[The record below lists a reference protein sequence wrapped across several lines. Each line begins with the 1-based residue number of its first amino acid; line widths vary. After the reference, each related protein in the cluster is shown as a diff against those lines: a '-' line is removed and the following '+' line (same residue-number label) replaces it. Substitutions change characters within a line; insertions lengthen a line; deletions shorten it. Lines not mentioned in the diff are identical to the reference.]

1 MRALSLTE
9 HGRPPVV
16 IERPEPSPEPGRV
29 LVDVT
34 TAPLTP
40 LDVLVASGTSYF
52 GPPALPYVPGVQGVG
67 RLVDDP
73 QQRVWFTTSA
83 GMQPGDGSMAQRVAV
98 DPERTMTLR
107 HDIPDEL
114 VAALGLSAVAADGAL
129 RRGRFSAD
137 DRVVVLGAGG
147 VVGQVAVALAAAR
160 GAAAVVAV
168 CRGGES
174 TARAERLGAGAAIDS
189 SLIEQHELTEALLAA
204 VPDGPTLVVDPVWGA
219 PAAAALASL
228 APRGRLVNLG
238 DSADST
244 LTLASALVRSR
255 LVEILGYSNLSL
267 TWTEQVTALDEVL
280 AIAAAGRLDVNTRL
294 VDPASLPG
302 AWRDYANGVVR
313 GRVVVDFRG

>member
-9 HGRPPVV
+9 HGGPPLLVDRPA
-16 IERPEPSPEPGRV
+16 PSPEPGRV

-73 QQRVWFTTSA
+73 GCRVWFTTSA
-83 GMQPGDGSMAQRVAV
+83 GMQPGDGSMAERVAV
-98 DPERTMTLR
+98 DAERTMVLR
-107 HDIPDEL
+107 HDVPDEL
-114 VAALGLSAVAADGAL
+114 VAALGLSAVAAHGAL
-129 RRGRFSAD
+129 RRARFDAD

-160 GAAAVVAV
+160 GAATVVAV
-168 CRGGES
+168 CRGGEP
-174 TARAERLGAGAAIDS
+174 TARAETLGARVGIDAS
-189 SLIEQHELTEALLAA
+189 SLEQDELTEAIRAA
-204 VPDGPTLVVDPVWGA
+204 VRDGPTLVIDPVWGR
-219 PAAAALASL
+219 PAAAALAAL

-238 DSADST
+238 DAAGAT
-244 LTLASALVRSR
+244 LPVASALVRSR
-255 LVEILGYSNLSL
+255 SLEILGYSNLSL
-267 TWTEQVTALDEVL
+267 TWPEQVAALDEVL
-280 AIAAAGRLDVNTRL
+280 EIAAAGRLDVTTRR

-302 AWRDYANGVVR
+302 AWRDYASGDVR